1 MIVDLYQQG
10 RIHEAEASAN
20 RAASKAEAVH
30 ERLASQERRIE
41 RLALHCQAMWE
52 MLRER
57 AQFTEEEFV
66 NKVLEVDLRDGRT
79 DGRMAAQITDCPN
92 CKQKTN
98 SRRATCVIC
107 GVELP
112 RPHAFQV

>member
-10 RIHEAEASAN
+10 RINEVEANAN

-66 NKVLEVDLRDGRT
+66 NKILEVDLRDGRT
-79 DGRMAAQITDCPN
+79 DGRMAAKIAECPN
-92 CKQKTN
+92 CRQKTN

-112 RPHAFQV
+112 RNHAFEV

>member
-10 RIHEAEASAN
+10 RIQDAQSSADRASA
-20 RAASKAEAVH
+20 KAEAVH

-57 AQFTEEEFV
+57 AQFTDEEFV
-66 NKVLEVDLRDGRT
+66 NKILEVDLRDGRT
-79 DGRMAAQITDCPN
+79 DGRMGAQISDCPN

-107 GVELP
+107 GVELA
-112 RPHAFQV
+112 RKHSFEV

>member
-1 MIVDLYQQG
+1 MIVDFYQQG
-10 RIHEAEASAN
+10 RIQEAQSTADQASA
-20 RAASKAEAVH
+20 KAEAVH
-30 ERLASQERRIE
+30 ERLSSQERRIE

-57 AQFTEEEFV
+57 AQFTDEEFV

-79 DGRMAAQITDCPN
+79 DGRMSARISDCPN

-112 RPHAFQV
+112 RNHAFEV

>member
-1 MIVDLYQQG
+1 MIVDLYQQA
-10 RIHEAEASAN
+10 RIHEAESSAN

-30 ERLASQERRIE
+30 ERLASQERRLE

-57 AQFTEEEFV
+57 AQFTDEEFV
-66 NKVLEVDLRDGRT
+66 NKLLEVDLRDGRT
-79 DGRMAAQITDCPN
+79 DGRMAARIADCPN
-92 CKQKTN
+92 CRQKTN
-98 SRRATCVIC
+98 SRRSTCVIC

-112 RPHAFQV
+112 RNHAFEV

>member
-1 MIVDLYQQG
+1 MLVDLYQQG
-10 RIHEAEASAN
+10 AIQAAN
-20 RAASKAEAVH
+20 AQAQRAQSKAEAVY
-30 ERLASQERRIE
+30 ERLAAQERRLE

-57 AQFTEEEFV
+57 AEFSEEEFI

-79 DGRMAAQITDCPN
+79 DGRMHAKPSECPN
-92 CKQKTN
+92 CHRMTN

-112 RPHAFQV
+112 RTHAFEV

>member
-1 MIVDLYQQG
+1 MFVDLYQQG
-10 RIHEAEASAN
+10 RISEAQTSADQ
-20 RAASKAEAVH
+20 AAAKAEAVH
-30 ERLASQERRIE
+30 ERLARQERRIE

-79 DGRMAAQITDCPN
+79 DGRIAVQIADCPN
-92 CKQKTN
+92 CKRKTN

-112 RPHAFQV
+112 RNHAFGV

>member
-1 MIVDLYQQG
+1 MIIDIYQQT
-10 RIHEAEASAN
+10 RIESAQSAAQSASA
-20 RAASKAEAVH
+20 KAEAVH

-52 MLRER
+52 LLRDR
-57 AQFTEEEFV
+57 AQFTEAELV
-66 NKVLEVDLRDGRT
+66 DKVLEVDLRDGRT
-79 DGRMAAQITDCPN
+79 DGRMAPQITDCPN
-92 CKQKTN
+92 CRQKTN

-112 RPHAFQV
+112 RAHAFQV

>member
-10 RIHEAEASAN
+10 RIQEAQSSADQASA
-20 RAASKAEAVH
+20 KAEAVH
-30 ERLASQERRIE
+30 ERLSSQERRIE

-57 AQFTEEEFV
+57 AQFTDEEFV

-79 DGRMAAQITDCPN
+79 DGRMGVQIADCPN

-112 RPHAFQV
+112 RNHAFQV